1 VIFGAVLLLA
11 GSLAP
16 SQQVPDSGAVIRT
29 ETKVVLVDT
38 VVTDKKGNYVR
49 SLTAK
54 DFKVWEDNKEQAIKS
69 FSFQSDPSAPGGAQR
84 RYIVLFF
91 DNSSMDANYQVQARQ
106 AAAKFIDSNAGP
118 NRMMAIVNFGGAIQI
133 AQNFTDDAARL
144 KRAVSGVRT
153 AATDPNAIANA
164 DAGMPSSLSKA
175 AADFGARDMLLALRS
190 LSKNLNTVPGRKT
203 LILFTGGFPLTNQG
217 GDVNQ
222 ERMSEITAAID
233 MCNKSNVAVYPIDV
247 RGLMG
252 GAPVAELGAPSSS
265 PVRNAQAGL
274 ARAFGELLRPAAFT
288 SGSLMSSGMSFF
300 QRTGAPGGGTGG
312 GGGAPGGGGAG
323 GRPGGGGAPGGGTT
337 GGAPGGGATGG
348 TPGGGATGGRV
359 GGTAPGVGNTG
370 NPNAG
375 RGGGFYP
382 NNGLN
387 NMNGL
392 GPPSQARN
400 ILIPKMPD
408 SGIDN
413 QTVMQ
418 MLADGTGGFVI
429 KNTNDLFAGLQKI
442 GQEMDEFYVLGYT
455 PPASEEGSCHALRV
469 KVDQGG
475 TTVRAR
481 SGYCNARPR
490 DVLAGNPVEK
500 TLESRA
506 AASQAGSVAASI
518 QLPYFY
524 TGPNVARVNVAMEIP
539 ADALKFEKQKGK
551 FQAEMNVLGIAYNAD
566 GSVGARFSDTVKRE
580 FDDKKQVDA
589 FQGSPFHYENEF
601 EIGSGTYNF
610 KVVFS
615 AGGASFGK
623 IEAPLT
629 IDPWAS
635 QFGLSGL
642 ALSRQIRR
650 QAAMAQSLD
659 ASLIEDRVP
668 LVTQGVQVIPSGSNK
683 FNKTETAMFYAEI
696 YEPLLQNPDPK
707 NNLQV
712 GMQFRILDRKTK
724 EQKFS
729 TGLVRVDIPENT
741 ENPTIPI
748 AQKMPFDSIGAGQ
761 YTVELQARDTA
772 GKLATRTVDFDIE

>member
-1 VIFGAVLLLA
+1 
-11 GSLAP
+11 
-16 SQQVPDSGAVIRT
+16 VIRT

-54 DFKVWEDNKEQAIKS
+54 DFKVWEDNKEQTIKS

-91 DNSSMDANYQVQARQ
+91 DNSTMGPGAQAQARQ

-118 NRMMAIVNFGGAIQI
+118 NRMMAIVNFGGVIQI
-133 AQNFTDDAARL
+133 AQNFTDDPTRL
-144 KRAVSGVRT
+144 KQAVSGVKIAAVAPNGDAST
-153 AATDPNAIANA
+153 A
-164 DAGMPSSLSKA
+164 GLSKA

-190 LSKNLNTVPGRKT
+190 LSKNLNMVPGRKT
-203 LILFTGGFPLTNQG
+203 LILFTGGFPLT
-217 GDVNQ
+217 Q

-233 MCNKSNVAVYPIDV
+233 TCNKSNVAVYPIDV
-247 RGLMG
+247 RGLI
-252 GAPVAELGAPSSS
+252 ATPPVATLETPSSN
-265 PVRNAQAGL
+265 PLRNAQAGL
-274 ARAFGELLRPAAFT
+274 ARAFGAILQPAAFT
-288 SGSLMSSGMSFF
+288 SGSLVQGMSFF
-300 QRTGAPGGGTGG
+300 QRGGGGAPGGGTGG
-312 GGGAPGGGGAG
+312 GT
-323 GRPGGGGAPGGGTT
+323 GGGGAPGGGTGGRT
-337 GGAPGGGATGG
+337 GGTAPGGGTPGGTPGGTTGG
-348 TPGGGATGGRV
+348 TPGGTP
-359 GGTAPGVGNTG
+359 GGTTGNTG
-370 NPNAG
+370 GGRGITPTNTNPNNPNFNN
-375 RGGGFYP
+375 RGF
-382 NNGLN
+382 NNGGL
-387 NMNGL
+387 L
-392 GPPSQARN
+392 GPPNQARN
-400 ILIPKMPD
+400 TLIPKMPET
-408 SGIDN
+408 GIDN

-429 KNTNDLFAGLQKI
+429 KNTNDLFAGLEKI
-442 GQEMDEFYVLGYT
+442 GKEMDEFYVLGYT
-455 PPASEEGSCHALRV
+455 PPESEEGSCHALRV

-475 TTVRAR
+475 TSVRAR
-481 SGYCNARPR
+481 TGYCNTRSR
-490 DVLAGNPVEK
+490 DLLAGNPVEK

-506 AASQAGSVAASI
+506 AASQAGSVAASM

-539 ADALKFEKQKGK
+539 ADAMKFEKQKGK
-551 FQAEMNVLGIAYNAD
+551 FQAEMNVLGIAYNTD

-580 FDDKKQVDA
+580 FEDKKQVEA
-589 FQGSPFHYENEF
+589 FQEAPFHYENEF
-601 EIGSGTYNF
+601 EIGSGSYNF

-629 IDPWAS
+629 IGPWAS

-642 ALSRQIRR
+642 ALSREIRR

-683 FNKTETAMFYAEI
+683 FGKTENAMFYAEI
-696 YEPLLQNPDPK
+696 YEPLLQNADTAA
-707 NNLQV
+707 NVQV
-712 GMQFRILDRKTK
+712 GIQFRILDRKTK

-729 TGLVRVDIPENT
+729 TGLMRLDIPEKS

-748 AQKMPFDSIGAGQ
+748 AEKMPFDSIGAGQ
-761 YTVELQARDTA
+761 YTVELEARDTA
-772 GKLATRTVDFDIE
+772 GKLATRTADFDIQ